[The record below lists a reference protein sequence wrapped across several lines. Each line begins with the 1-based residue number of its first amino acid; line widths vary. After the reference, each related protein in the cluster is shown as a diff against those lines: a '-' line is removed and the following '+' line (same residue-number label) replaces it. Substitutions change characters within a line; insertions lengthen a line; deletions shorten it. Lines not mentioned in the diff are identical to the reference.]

1 MSQETTV
8 HDELCGKQI
17 WGPSRPCNC
26 EERRKMR
33 EARQP
38 KVRPPYYPHACCD
51 KAEPIPCVCAW
62 AYTCPTH
69 GDTHIGTHD

>member
-1 MSQETTV
+1 MSPETTV
-8 HDELCGKQI
+8 HDRFCGKRV
-17 WGPSRPCNC
+17 WGPDRPCNC
-26 EERRKMR
+26 SQRAKPQVPR
-33 EARQP
+33 P
-38 KVRPPYYPHACCD
+38 KIYPHACCD